1 MGSKRRK
8 HTYLLSHLY
17 FPIDKLCTQMGKVFL
32 FFVNWTFCC
41 PVLGSRH
48 CTHSCIYWKSWPS
61 PPAYIASLNGGI
73 YRHGTVRQGSLR
85 FNLREEASV
94 PFLYP
99 SCCIIYLCI
108 QYFAFCCRG
117 LDFRPRTSSTASSEN
132 SFRVRSSRWNNR
144 TVRKVLADFAV
155 CDWWRFCNALC
166 DVKFRHIL

>member
-1 MGSKRRK
+1 MYPDGQSISLLCELNLLLSCFGLSALHSLAHILKKLTQPAGLYSIPQWWYIHTGTVPYGRGHLGSIWEKKRRSPSF
-8 HTYLLSHLY
+8 THLA
-17 FPIDKLCTQMGKVFL
+17 VL
-32 FFVNWTFCC
+32 F
-41 PVLGSRH
+41 
-48 CTHSCIYWKSWPS
+48 IY
-61 PPAYIASLNGGI
+61 
-73 YRHGTVRQGSLR
+73 V
-85 FNLREEASV
+85 
-94 PFLYP
+94 
-99 SCCIIYLCI
+99 